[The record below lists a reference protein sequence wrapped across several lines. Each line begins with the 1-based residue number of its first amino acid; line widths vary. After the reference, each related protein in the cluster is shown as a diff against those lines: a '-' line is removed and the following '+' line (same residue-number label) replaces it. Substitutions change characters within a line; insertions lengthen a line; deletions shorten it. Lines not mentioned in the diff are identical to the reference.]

1 MVKHKVGV
9 LALQGGFASHA
20 AVLASLG
27 CDVSEVRTESELA
40 SCEGLVLPGGE
51 STVLTRLLMQ
61 PGTGPSFG
69 KPWEPGP
76 LFLSIKEFAR
86 AKPVMGTC
94 AGLIMLA
101 EDSGDERVV
110 SLAALPVTVAR
121 NAYGRQT
128 ESFIEAIELELPRAR
143 TSSASRAANDE
154 PFQATFI
161 RAPKITQVG
170 KDVAIL
176 ARAKDRLGNPYPVM
190 VQFGRILGLTFH
202 PELNPGD
209 ARVHEYFLSLF

>member
-1 MVKHKVGV
+1 MNTKVGV

-27 CDVSEVRTESELA
+27 CAVSEIRTEEELA
-40 SCEGLVLPGGE
+40 SCEGLILPGGE
-51 STVLTRLLMQ
+51 STVLTRLLMK

-76 LFLSIKEFAR
+76 LFLALKNFAR
-86 AKPVMGTC
+86 SKPVMGTC

-110 SLAALPVTVAR
+110 PLGALPVTVAR

-128 ESFIEAIELELPRAR
+128 ESFIEPIALELPRAR
-143 TSSASRAANDE
+143 SASDGHEANDK

-161 RAPKITQVG
+161 RAPKITQIG
-170 KDVAIL
+170 KGVATL
-176 ARAKDRLGNPYPVM
+176 ARARDRLGNPYPVM
-190 VQFGRILGLTFH
+190 VQFERILGLTFH

>member
-1 MVKHKVGV
+1 MNMKVGV

-20 AVLASLG
+20 AVLTSLG
-27 CDVSEVRTESELA
+27 CAISEIRTEKELD
-40 SCEGLVLPGGE
+40 SCEGLILPGGE
-51 STVLTRLLMQ
+51 STVLTRLLMK

-76 LFLSIKEFAR
+76 LFLALKDFAR
-86 AKPVMGTC
+86 SKPVMGTC

-110 SLAALPVTVAR
+110 SLGALPVTVAR

-128 ESFIEAIELELPRAR
+128 ESFIEPISLELPHAR
-143 TSSASRAANDE
+143 SASAGRGATE
-154 PFQATFI
+154 GPFQATFI

-170 KDVAIL
+170 KGVTTL
-176 ARAKDRLGNPYPVM
+176 ARAKDHLGNPYPVM
-190 VQFGRILGLTFH
+190 VQFERILGLTFH

-209 ARVHEYFLSLF
+209 TRVHEYFLSLF

>member
-1 MVKHKVGV
+1 MNHKVGV

-76 LFLSIKEFAR
+76 LFLAMKEFAR

-110 SLAALPVTVAR
+110 SLGALPVTVAR

-128 ESFIEAIELELPRAR
+128 ESFIEAIELELPRTRA
-143 TSSASRAANDE
+143 SSASPAANDE